1 MGLPSGILGLVS
13 VMELLGV
20 LTQRACTH
28 SEGLHS
34 EGLQKHLLS
43 GVKKEALDSFQRS
56 TGPVNQGASQGQ
68 PRVSELPKSA
78 WKHLSGNCSDT

>member
-28 SEGLHS
+28 SEGL
-34 EGLQKHLLS
+34 QKHLLL

-68 PRVSELPKSA
+68 PRDSELPQSA
-78 WKHLSGNCSDT
+78 WKHLSGNCLDT